1 MRSIRQV
8 QEVQSMDNALK
19 KDNIRKMNNIE
30 KTDKEERLSVLIDTY
45 QNLVFSVCY
54 KVTADYFAAED
65 LTQEAFLS
73 AYKNLDTFE
82 GTNEKAWLCRIA
94 TNKSIDYLRNAGR
107 RAVPTE
113 DIFFEQQSG
122 NRGSPEEMCLEDEV
136 KERLLKH
143 CMSLKPPYNE
153 IAKAVYYDELK
164 AEEIANIRNENV
176 KTVRTQIYRA
186 RDMLRKLYG
195 KEKAH
200 DGWI

>member
-1 MRSIRQV
+1 MRSINQV
-8 QEVQSMDNALK
+8 EEARTMDNVRK
-19 KDNIRKMNNIE
+19 TNTIQKMNN
-30 KTDKEERLSVLIDTY
+30 EERLSALIDTY

-94 TNKSIDYLRNAGR
+94 TNKSIDYLRSAGR

-113 DIFFEQQSG
+113 DMFFEQQSET
-122 NRGSPEEMCLEDEV
+122 RGSPEELCLEEEV
-136 KERLLKH
+136 KERLLKY
-143 CMSLKPPYNE
+143 CLSLKPPYNE

-195 KEKAH
+195 KEKSA
-200 DGWI
+200 